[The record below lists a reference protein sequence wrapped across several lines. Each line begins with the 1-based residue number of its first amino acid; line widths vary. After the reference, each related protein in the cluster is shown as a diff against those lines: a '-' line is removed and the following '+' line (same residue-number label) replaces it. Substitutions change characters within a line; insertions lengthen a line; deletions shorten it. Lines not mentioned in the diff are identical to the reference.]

1 MKKLAAAALATL
13 LMAPAVA
20 QEVRPDQAINFRK
33 GVMQVIQ
40 WHFLPMVQM
49 IKGERPFD
57 AALYARNVAMIE
69 TMSRLVP
76 EGFTPGS
83 DKAPAGMT
91 TRALPVVWGDP
102 AKFKTAVQRFQDEAA
117 KTAAIAKAGDEK
129 AMRAQ
134 VSMLAKTC
142 AGCHED
148 FRAK

>member
-1 MKKLAAAALATL
+1 MKKLATAAIATL

-33 GVMQVIQ
+33 GAMQVQQ
-40 WHFLPMVQM
+40 WHFLPLVQM

-57 AALYARNVAMIE
+57 AALYARNAAMIE

-76 EGFTPGS
+76 EGFPAGS

-91 TRALPVVWGDP
+91 TRALPVIWSEP
-102 AKFKTAVQRFQDEAA
+102 AKFKTAVQRFQDEAS
-117 KTAAIAKAGDEK
+117 KTVAIAKTGDEK

-134 VSMLAKTC
+134 VGTLAKSC

-148 FRAK
+148 FRSK